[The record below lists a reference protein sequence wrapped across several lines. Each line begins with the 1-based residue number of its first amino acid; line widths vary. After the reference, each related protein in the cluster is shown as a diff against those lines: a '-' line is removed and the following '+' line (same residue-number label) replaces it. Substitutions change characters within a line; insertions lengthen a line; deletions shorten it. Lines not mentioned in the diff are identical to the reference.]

1 MLRICHVIF
10 AALVLLMVGC
20 TATVVA
26 DKGTTKPNTADRI
39 VIEKSAHTMKLM
51 SGGQVLKTC
60 KVSLGN
66 PKGAKQQEGDRETP
80 EGEYVI
86 DAKKEHSRF
95 HRALHISYP
104 NAADRER
111 AMKLGV
117 NPGGDVE
124 IHGLPATFAWVGPLH
139 RFKDWTAGCVAV
151 TNSEIDEIWS
161 LVPVGTKVEIR
172 P

>member
-1 MLRICHVIF
+1 MLRICYVIF
-10 AALVLLMVGC
+10 GALVPVMVGC
-20 TATVVA
+20 AASGEA
-26 DKGTTKPNTADRI
+26 DKAATKPKTADRI
-39 VIEKSAHTMKLM
+39 VIEKSAHTMELM
-51 SGGQVLKTC
+51 SGSQVLKTYR
-60 KVSLGN
+60 VALGN

-86 DAKKEHSRF
+86 DAKNEHSRF

-111 AMKLGV
+111 AKNLRV
-117 NPGGDVE
+117 NPGADVE
-124 IHGLPATFAWVGPLH
+124 IHGLPSMFAWAGSLH
-139 RFKDWTAGCVAV
+139 RSKDWTAGCVAV
-151 TNSEIDEIWS
+151 TNSEIEEIWP